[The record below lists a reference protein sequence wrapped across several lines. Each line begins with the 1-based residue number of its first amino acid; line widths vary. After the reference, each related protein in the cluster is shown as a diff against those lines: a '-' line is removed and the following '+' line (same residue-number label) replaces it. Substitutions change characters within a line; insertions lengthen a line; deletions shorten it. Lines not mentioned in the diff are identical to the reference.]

1 MPNILRASVF
11 FVTAAILTSGVVVEY
26 AVSDVNKTQ
35 VEALWKDYIVAE
47 KRLQVDLA
55 NLMGNQW
62 PELQSVAG
70 LQRDQQFALVELH
83 NLKFQY
89 LLVYDPDRI
98 VYDEGLSQFADFDWN
113 EADSE
118 ALRELNPDFSKLE
131 RWAELNSK
139 RLSDHPN
146 VTLVD
151 ERIASLQRD
160 ERYQSMMDRYQAR
173 MNDLE
178 SALDLIDRA
187 DKRSERT
194 KTLKSHVGQ

>member
-1 MPNILRASVF
+1 
-11 FVTAAILTSGVVVEY
+11 
-26 AVSDVNKTQ
+26 
-35 VEALWKDYIVAE
+35 
-47 KRLQVDLA
+47 
-55 NLMGNQW
+55 MGNQW

-160 ERYQSMMDRYQAR
+160 ERYQSMMVRYQAR
-173 MNDLE
+173 KKDLE
-178 SALDLIDRA
+178 SALDSIHRA

>member
-1 MPNILRASVF
+1 MPSILRASVF
-11 FVTAAILTSGVVVEY
+11 FMTAAILISGVVVEY
-26 AVSDVNKTQ
+26 AVSDVNTSQ
-35 VEALWKDYIVAE
+35 VEALWKDYVVAK
-47 KRLQVDLA
+47 KRLQFDLA

-83 NLKFQY
+83 NMKFQY

-118 ALRELNPDFSKLE
+118 ALREMNPDFSKLE
-131 RWAELNSK
+131 RWAELNSN
-139 RLSDHPN
+139 RLSDHPDL
-146 VTLVD
+146 TMAG
-151 ERIASLQRD
+151 ERLTSLQRD
-160 ERYQSMMDRYQAR
+160 ERYQSMMIRYQAR

-178 SALDLIDRA
+178 SALDMIDRA

-194 KTLKSHVGQ
+194 KTLKSHVGR